1 MCRVK
6 LIHSFFLLREFL
18 FFLSKYLYISYFS
31 FIFASMKK
39 IFCIIILSSAFM
51 QVAFAQQACM
61 SKLSPMLRQYV
72 MQERADNRQC
82 IMSKQVYHSSP
93 ITTAFV
99 KVSGN
104 GEQILRENGCQVLA
118 RWGNICIAFV
128 PMQKVASL
136 SMLPE
141 IKRIEANM
149 NKSCTMDSAVIQTNA
164 LPVYEGRNLPQ
175 AYTGKGVVMGIMDIG
190 FDLTH
195 PNFCNHQMTEYRIKA
210 LWDQISSDTLQSSLP
225 VGRDYVGKEA
235 LLGIG
240 CSRDGHDQT
249 HGTHTLGIAAGSGC
263 EGVPMTMP
271 GKFHGIA
278 YESDICLVANAT
290 TENQALIDPSQIFKF
305 TYAMD
310 ALGFKYIFDYADKMS
325 KPCVISFS
333 EGANQD
339 FEGGDVLYNEILD
352 SLTSV
357 PGHVIVSSAG
367 NNGHLPYYSHKPL
380 GKESAGFFVNNS
392 SSYVYHIAKS
402 KEPFVLRTTIY
413 QGRRNPTP
421 IDVATDEVLAQPDS
435 TYIDSLEV
443 AGKRYV
449 LMIGAYP
456 SCYQPDEICYD
467 WLLKKADVEDETY
480 VDSEEMIGTSNYLS
494 YQVIGKGADVEVYH
508 GSGNM
513 FASSADPSLSD
524 IEYTHSINSPSC
536 AESVICVGA
545 TVNHTYSINM
555 AGEKVNVIDAPIGSL
570 AFYSSIGPTF
580 DNRTKPD
587 VVAPGS
593 NVLSSYS
600 SYYEESHPD
609 ANDVINS
616 DVARFEYHG
625 RTYAWNNNAGTSMS
639 SPVVGGAIA
648 LWLEANPKLGRDD
661 VMEIIRKTSKPLD
674 AEHEV
679 PNNYWGYGE
688 IDVYRG
694 LLAALQVD
702 GIKEISHNQ
711 PSDARIGI
719 NGNQVV
725 VDLNTVSSGTFRVS
739 VYNMGGVKLMEES
752 VQAGLTHY
760 SLDVSHLPS
769 GVYIVQ
775 VSEDKRIE
783 GSTLVRKNQ

>member
-1 MCRVK
+1 
-6 LIHSFFLLREFL
+6 
-18 FFLSKYLYISYFS
+18 
-31 FIFASMKK
+31 MKK
-39 IFCIIILSSAFM
+39 NLCFIILYSLFV
-51 QVAFAQQACM
+51 QVALAQQARM

-72 MQERADNRQC
+72 LQERADHRRHA
-82 IMSKQVYHSSP
+82 MSKQAYHPSP
-93 ITTAFV
+93 VTTAFV
-99 KVSGN
+99 KVSGD
-104 GEQILRENGCQVLA
+104 GEQLLRENGCRVLA
-118 RWGNICIAFV
+118 KWGDICIAFV

-149 NKSCTMDSAVIQTNA
+149 SNSCTMDSVVIQSNVV
-164 LPVYEGRNLPQ
+164 PVYEGRNLPQ

-195 PNFCNHQMTEYRIKA
+195 PNFYNHQMTDYRIKA
-210 LWDQISSDTLQSSLP
+210 LWDQISADTLQSTLP

-235 LLGIG
+235 LLAIG

-263 EGVPMTMP
+263 EGVPMVVP
-271 GKFHGIA
+271 GKYHGVA

-290 TENQALIDPSQIFKF
+290 TENQALIDSLQRYKF

-310 ALGFKYIFDYADKMS
+310 ALGFKYIFDYADKVG

-333 EGANQD
+333 EGSSQD
-339 FEGGDVLYNEILD
+339 FGGGDVLYNEILD
-352 SLTSV
+352 SLTSI
-357 PGHVIVSSAG
+357 PGHIIVSSAG

-380 GKESAGFFVNNS
+380 GKESAGFFVRNTG
-392 SSYVYHIAKS
+392 SYVYHTAKS
-402 KEPFVLRTTIY
+402 REPFVFRTNIY
-413 QGRRNPTP
+413 EGRVNPTS
-421 IDVATDEVLAQPDS
+421 IDVSTDDVLAQPDS
-435 TYIDSLEV
+435 IFIDSLEV

-456 SCYQPDEICYD
+456 SCYDSEEICYD
-467 WLLKKADVEDETY
+467 WLLEKAVVDDEGY
-480 VDSEEMIGTSNYLS
+480 VDSEQMIGTSNRLS
-494 YQVIGKGADVEVYH
+494 YQVIGKDADVEVYH
-508 GSGNM
+508 GAGNM
-513 FASSADPSLSD
+513 CTSSADPSLSD

-545 TVNHTYSINM
+545 TVNHTYSIDTEGN
-555 AGEKVNVIDAPIGSL
+555 KVNEIDAPIGSL

-580 DNRTKPD
+580 DERVKPD

-600 SYYEESHPD
+600 SFYEEYHPD
-609 ANDVINS
+609 ARDVVKS
-616 DVARFEYHG
+616 DVARFDYQG
-625 RTYAWNNNAGTSMS
+625 RTYAWNNNAGTSMA

-648 LWLEANPKLGRDD
+648 LWLEANPKLGRND

-674 AEHEV
+674 SAHEI
-679 PNNYWGYGE
+679 PNNYWGYGA

-702 GIKEISHNQ
+702 GIEEISQHQ
-711 PSDARIGI
+711 PSNAHIGMS
-719 NGNQVV
+719 GNHIL
-725 VDLNTVSSGTFRVS
+725 VDLDDMASAAFRVS
-739 VYNMGGVKLMEES
+739 VYNTGGIKLMDEEM
-752 VQAGLTHY
+752 QPGHTHY
-760 SLDVSHLPS
+760 SLDVSRLPV

-775 VSEDKRIE
+775 VSGDKKME
-783 GSTLVRKNQ
+783 GSSLVRKK

>member
-1 MCRVK
+1 
-6 LIHSFFLLREFL
+6 
-18 FFLSKYLYISYFS
+18 
-31 FIFASMKK
+31 
-39 IFCIIILSSAFM
+39 
-51 QVAFAQQACM
+51 M

-72 MQERADNRQC
+72 MQERADHRLHA
-82 IMSKQVYHSSP
+82 MSKQAYRSSP
-93 ITTAFV
+93 VTTAFV
-99 KVSGN
+99 KVSGD
-104 GEQILRENGCQVLA
+104 GEQLLRKNGCRILA
-118 RWGNICIAFV
+118 KWGNVYIAFV

-149 NKSCTMDSAVIQTNA
+149 SNSCTMDSVVIQSNIV
-164 LPVYEGRNLPQ
+164 PVYEGRNLPQ

-195 PNFCNHQMTEYRIKA
+195 PNFYNNQMTDYRIKA
-210 LWDQISSDTLQSSLP
+210 LWDQISADTLQSVLP

-235 LLGIG
+235 LLAIG

-263 EGVPMTMP
+263 EGVSMSVP
-271 GKFHGIA
+271 GKYHGVA

-290 TENQALIDPSQIFKF
+290 AENQALIDSLQRYKF

-310 ALGFKYIFDYADKMS
+310 ALGFKYIFDYADKVG

-333 EGANQD
+333 EGSGQD
-339 FEGGDVLYNEILD
+339 FGGGDVLYNEILD
-352 SLTSV
+352 SLTSI
-357 PGHVIVSSAG
+357 PGHIIVSSAG
-367 NNGHLPYYSHKPL
+367 NNGHFPYYSHKPW
-380 GKESAGFFVNNS
+380 GKESAGFFVNSPNK
-392 SSYVYHIAKS
+392 YVYHIAKS
-402 KEPFVLRTTIY
+402 KDSFVMRTNIY
-413 QGRRNPTP
+413 QGRSNPTSF
-421 IDVATDEVLAQPDS
+421 DVSTDEVLSQPDS
-435 TYIDSLEV
+435 TYIDTMDV

-456 SCYQPDEICYD
+456 SCYHPEEICYD
-467 WLLKKADVEDETY
+467 WLLKKADVDEEGY
-480 VDSEEMIGTSNYLS
+480 MDSEPMIGTSNYLS
-494 YQVIGKGADVEVYH
+494 YQVIGKNAVVEVYH

-513 FASSADPSLSD
+513 YTDSADPKLSD

-545 TVNHTYSINM
+545 TVNHTYSIDTEGN
-555 AGEKVNVIDAPIGSL
+555 KVNEIDSPIGSL

-580 DNRTKPD
+580 DERIKPD

-600 SYYEESHPD
+600 SFYEEYHPD
-609 ANDVINS
+609 ARDVINS
-616 DVARFEYHG
+616 DVARFEYQG
-625 RTYAWNNNAGTSMS
+625 RTYAWNNNAGTSMA

-648 LWLEANPKLGRDD
+648 LWLEANPKLGRND

-674 AEHEV
+674 SVHEI
-679 PNNYWGYGE
+679 PNNYWGYGA

-702 GIKEISHNQ
+702 GIEEISQHQ
-711 PSDARIGI
+711 PSDAHIGMS
-719 NGNQVV
+719 GNHIF
-725 VDLNTVSSGTFRVS
+725 VDLDDMASAAFRVS
-739 VYNMGGVKLMEES
+739 VYNTGGVKLMDEEMQS
-752 VQAGLTHY
+752 GLTHY
-760 SLDVSHLPS
+760 SLDVSRLPV

-775 VSEDKRIE
+775 VLGDKKIE
-783 GSTLVRKNQ
+783 GSSLVRKK